1 MKENKEER
9 SAEERELVTEM
20 NPDDVEAGEANP
32 GYRIIKGNVGQTEK
46 TRDLNPDD
54 FA

>member
-1 MKENKEER
+1 MNENQEER
-9 SAEERELVTEM
+9 PTNQREMVTEM
-20 NPDDVEAGEANP
+20 NPDDAEAGEENP